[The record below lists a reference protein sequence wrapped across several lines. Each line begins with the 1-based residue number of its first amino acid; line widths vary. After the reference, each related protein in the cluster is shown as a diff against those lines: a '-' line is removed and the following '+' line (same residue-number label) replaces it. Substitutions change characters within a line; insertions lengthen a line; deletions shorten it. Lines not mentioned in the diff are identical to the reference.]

1 MNRRKIIFKNVSLGV
16 FYKALN
22 LLAVFTTIPLLL
34 NYLDIEQYGVWVT
47 IFSIVNIVFFVD
59 AGIGNGLK
67 TKLSEALSLQDYSLA
82 KTYISTAYLFISV
95 IALVV
100 LLIGAIFLF
109 TIDWQGVFNTSIKNE
124 ELIVVLGLILGMVVI
139 SFVLNI
145 FKSFYYAAQ
154 QSSKVEL
161 ALLIYQLL
169 VLGAVFILLQYF
181 TRNLLYVALVYG
193 ISNIS
198 IGILFTIIFF
208 RKNKNIRP
216 SIEYFKKE
224 KVNDLLGL
232 SLAFF
237 CIQLC
242 MIVIFTTDNLI
253 ITNLIGPE
261 EVTNYDI
268 VYKLFQVVI
277 TISVIAQDPFWAL
290 YTDAY
295 QKKDYQWI
303 KQTLNRLNKLF
314 FIFVF
319 VAIGLFFVSESII
332 KFWVQRDLKISRN
345 LLLFMAIFVL
355 VRIYGIIFMNFLN
368 SIGKVKVQMWLY
380 ILGAIINIPISIIF
394 VTKFDLGSSGVIL
407 GTICSIVSLSI
418 ILPIQSYKILKKKS
432 LAKEIIIHE

>member
-34 NYLDIEQYGVWVT
+34 NYLDNEQYGVWVT

-67 TKLSEALSLQDYSLA
+67 TKLSEAISLQDYSLA
-82 KTYISTAYLFISV
+82 KTYISTAYLFISG

-100 LLIGAIFLF
+100 LLVGAFFLF
-109 TIDWQGVFNTSIKNE
+109 TIDWQGLFNTSIKNE

-208 RKNKNIRP
+208 RKNKNITP
-216 SIEYFKKE
+216 SIKYFKKE

-242 MIVIFTTDNLI
+242 MIVVFTTDNLI

-261 EVTNYDI
+261 EVTSYDI

-295 QKKDYQWI
+295 QKKDYKWI

-314 FIFVF
+314 FVFVF
-319 VAIGLFFVSESII
+319 IAIGLFFASESII
-332 KFWVQRDLKISRN
+332 KFWVQRDLNISKN

-355 VRIYGIIFMNFLN
+355 VRVYGIIFMNFLN
-368 SIGKVKVQMWLY
+368 SIGKVKLQMWLY

-394 VTKFDLGSSGVIL
+394 VTKFNLGSSGVIL
-407 GTICSIVSLSI
+407 GTICSIASLSI
-418 ILPIQSYKILKKKS
+418 VLPIQSYKILKKKS
-432 LAKEIIIHE
+432 LVKEIITHE